1 MEFDTPH
8 FITMENSGSTGWLDL
23 ALRVVATFI
32 ALLGAF
38 VARRAWHRVT
48 REYDRSILIRLG
60 TDKDSP
66 RYGHAPVIVG
76 RFPFSDLGGEVRSNL
91 DVRDV
96 IGFVV
101 GNPIWMEKEDLKRLR
116 IVLDPAIHRP
126 GYYSYCVI
134 QWEHADWVKR
144 LESRGFHIRRTSYD
158 GENAEQ
164 GMRERIFVGF
174 GTDATPDDGGDRPV
188 VAHIDTGLLASF
200 RYQPYLR
207 GGFKAEDIRMR
218 ALAPQTRGLIWCK
231 DIFNKEWRNA

>member
-38 VARRAWHRVT
+38 VARRVWHRVT

-116 IVLDPAIHRP
+116 IVLNQ
-126 GYYSYCVI
+126 S
-134 QWEHADWVKR
+134 
-144 LESRGFHIRRTSYD
+144 
-158 GENAEQ
+158 Q
-164 GMRERIFVGF
+164 GGMCI
-174 GTDATPDDGGDRPV
+174 
-188 VAHIDTGLLASF
+188 
-200 RYQPYLR
+200 
-207 GGFKAEDIRMR
+207 
-218 ALAPQTRGLIWCK
+218 C
-231 DIFNKEWRNA
+231 